1 MKSAGLDTMPRAT
14 APPSSRSFAREN
26 VEMLDRLAAL
36 LERLPEDAYA
46 EPNEPASKAS
56 VGAHVRHVLDFCA
69 CLAHG
74 AATGTVDYEH
84 RERER
89 AIEIDCLAAL
99 ARIDSL
105 RGELL
110 EVGARGDLPL
120 EVVVVNADGIEGR
133 GPSSLL
139 RELDAALSHSVHHFA
154 IIALLLRLRGI
165 EAPAD
170 FGVAPSTLRFQRGSD
185 RTR

>member
-1 MKSAGLDTMPRAT
+1 MNSAGLDTMPPAT
-14 APPSSRSFAREN
+14 AAPLSRSFAREN
-26 VEMLDRLAAL
+26 VEMLDRLARL
-36 LERLPEDAYA
+36 LERLPDDAYA
-46 EPNEPASKAS
+46 EPNEPASRAS
-56 VGAHVRHVLDFCA
+56 VGAHVRHVLDFCV

-89 AIEIDCLAAL
+89 AIEIDRTAAL

-105 RGELL
+105 RGALL
-110 EVGARGDLPL
+110 EVGARGELEL
-120 EVVVVNADGIEGR
+120 EVLVVDADGSEGR
-133 GPSSLL
+133 GRSSLV

-154 IIALLLRLRGI
+154 IIALLLRVRGI

-170 FGVAPSTLRFQRGSD
+170 FGVAPSTLRFQRGSG
-185 RTR
+185 RAR

>member
-1 MKSAGLDTMPRAT
+1 MPSIA
-14 APPSSRSFAREN
+14 FAREN
-26 VEMLDRLAAL
+26 VEKLDRLAEL
-36 LERLPEDAYA
+36 LATLSDATYA

-74 AATGTVDYEH
+74 AVSGTVDYEH

-89 AIEIDCLAAL
+89 AIEVDRLAAL

-110 EVGARGDLPL
+110 ELGARGDRALDVL
-120 EVVVVNADGIEGR
+120 VVDAGGAEGR
-133 GPSSLL
+133 GRSSIV
-139 RELDAALSHSVHHFA
+139 RELEAALSHSVHHFA

-165 EAPAD
+165 EAPDD
-170 FGVAPSTLRFQRGSD
+170 FGVAPSTLRFHRSSGSA
-185 RTR
+185 R